1 MKVLM
6 LTLGTRGDVQPYVAL
21 ALELEKNG
29 HEAVLAAPEMFGS
42 FVAGHGVRFA
52 ALDDGP
58 MRVVGTAGG
67 REAMEGGVLARVALI
82 RQLPRMFD
90 VLFEDA
96 WAVASEGEGA
106 GADVVVH
113 NGQVLAGQH
122 VAEALG
128 VPAIL
133 ALPIPMYVPTG
144 EFPWPGQS
152 LPAGL
157 PAAINRATFLGMKSA
172 SLAFGRAVDRWRKR
186 TLGLPRRRG
195 RHDPLLRPDGG
206 PAPVLH
212 AFSPRVVPPPADWPP
227 TIATTGYW
235 FLSPGASKAA
245 TVGDAADALAAS
257 GAKAGTLPSG
267 LADFLGAGDP
277 PVFVGFGSMA
287 GSDPKRTASVVA
299 EAARQARVRA
309 VLATGWGGLDVGGPT
324 EDVFVVGEVPYER
337 LFPRVAAV
345 VHHGGAGTTGTAVAS
360 GRPQVVCPFVA
371 DQPFWARRM
380 HLLGVAP
387 LAPPPVPQRGLT
399 TEKLAD
405 ALRRAVGDREIAKK
419 SEELGRHVR
428 AERGTAGA
436 VDALEEIR
444 SRDPG

>member
-6 LTLGTRGDVQPYVAL
+6 VTLGTRGDVQPFVAL
-21 ALELEKNG
+21 ALELEKAG
-29 HEAVLAAPEMFGS
+29 HEAVLAAPEMFGA
-42 FVAGHGVRFA
+42 FVTGNGVTFA

-58 MRVVGTAGG
+58 MRLVGTSGA
-67 REAMEGGVLARVALI
+67 REAMEGGALARVALA
-82 RQLPRMFD
+82 RQLPKLFGA
-90 VLFEDA
+90 LFEDA

-128 VPAIL
+128 VPAVL
-133 ALPIPMYVPTG
+133 ALPIPMYVPTR

-157 PAAINRATFLGMKSA
+157 PAAVNRATYLGMKAA
-172 SLAFGRAVDRWRKR
+172 SLAFGRAVDAWRER

-212 AFSPRVVPPPADWPP
+212 AFSPRVVPPPSDWPR
-227 TIATTGYW
+227 TVTTTGYW
-235 FLSPGASKAA
+235 FLPSETDASAR
-245 TVGDAADALAAS
+245 TEAS
-257 GAKAGTLPSG
+257 AGTLPEG
-267 LADFLGAGDP
+267 LADFLEAGEP

-287 GSDPKRTASVVA
+287 GRNPERTAGAVA
-299 EAARQARVRA
+299 EAVRQAGVRA
-309 VLATGWGGLDVGGPT
+309 VLAAGWGGLDASGLPG
-324 EDVFVVGEVPYER
+324 EIFVVDEVPYER

-345 VHHGGAGTTGTAVAS
+345 VHHGGAGTTGTAAAS

-380 HLLGVAP
+380 HDLGVAP
-387 LAPPPVPQRGLT
+387 APIPQRQLTVEGL
-399 TEKLAD
+399 AG
-405 ALRRAVGDREIAKK
+405 ALRRAVDKPELRESA
-419 SEELGRHVR
+419 EELGRLVR
-428 AERGTAGA
+428 AERGATVAVGA
-436 VDALEEIR
+436 LKKISVHA
-444 SRDPG
+444 PG

>member
-1 MKVLM
+1 M

-21 ALELEKNG
+21 ALELERSG

-42 FVAGHGVRFA
+42 FVKGHGVRFA

-58 MRVVGTAGG
+58 MRVVGTTGG
-67 REAMEGGVLARVALI
+67 REAMEGGVRARVALI
-82 RQLPRMFD
+82 RRLPKMFD
-90 VLFEDA
+90 ALFEDA
-96 WAVASEGEGA
+96 WAVASKGEGA
-106 GADVVVH
+106 GAGMVVH
-113 NGQVLAGQH
+113 NGQVVCGQH

-128 VPAIL
+128 VPAVL

-157 PAAINRATFLGMKSA
+157 PAAVNRATFLGMKAA
-172 SLAFGRAVDRWRKR
+172 SLAFGRAVDRWRER

-227 TIATTGYW
+227 TVETTGYW
-235 FLSPGASKAA
+235 FLPSDGGSDADGGA
-245 TVGDAADALAAS
+245 
-257 GAKAGTLPSG
+257 LPEG
-267 LADFLGAGDP
+267 LVDFLEAGNP

-287 GSDPKRTASVVA
+287 GSDPKRTAGVVE
-299 EAARQARVRA
+299 EAVRRAGVRA

-324 EDVFVVGEVPYER
+324 EDVFVVGGVPYDR

-345 VHHGGAGTTGTAVAS
+345 VHHGGAGTTGTAVVA

-380 HLLGVAP
+380 HLLGV
-387 LAPPPVPQRGLT
+387 APPPVPQRGLT

-428 AERGTAGA
+428 AERGTAEA
-436 VDALEEIR
+436 VDALREIGHERAGAPKGGQVPR
-444 SRDPG
+444 SPGV

>member
-21 ALELEKNG
+21 ALELGKVG
-29 HEAVLAAPEMFGS
+29 HEAVLAAPEMFGA

-58 MRVVGTAGG
+58 MRVVGTMGG
-67 REAMEGGVLARVALI
+67 REAMEGGVRARAALAR
-82 RQLPRMFD
+82 RLPRMFGA
-90 VLFEDA
+90 LFEDA
-96 WAVASEGEGA
+96 WAVASEGTGA
-106 GADVVVH
+106 GAEVVVH

-128 VPAIL
+128 VPAVL

-157 PAAINRATFLGMKSA
+157 PPAVNRATYLGMRAA
-172 SLAFGRAVDRWRKR
+172 SLAFGRAVDRWREG

-212 AFSPRVVPPPADWPP
+212 AFSPRVVTPPSDWPP
-227 TIATTGYW
+227 TVATTGYW
-235 FLSPGASKAA
+235 FLPSESDADPPAV
-245 TVGDAADALAAS
+245 TGDAVDAN
-257 GAKAGTLPSG
+257 AGTEAAAGMLPDG
-267 LADFLGAGDP
+267 LADFLGAGEP
-277 PVFVGFGSMA
+277 PVFVGFGSMS
-287 GSDPKRTASVVA
+287 GRDPKGTAAMVA
-299 EAARQARVRA
+299 EAVLQAGVRA
-309 VLATGWGGLDVGGPT
+309 VIATGWGGLDAGGLPD
-324 EDVFVVGEVPYER
+324 EIFEVDEVPYER
-337 LFPRVAAV
+337 LFPRVAAI
-345 VHHGGAGTTGTAVAS
+345 VHHGGAGTTGAAAAS

-380 HLLGVAP
+380 HDLGVAP
-387 LAPPPVPQRGLT
+387 TPIPQREITAEGL
-399 TEKLAD
+399 AG
-405 ALRRAVGDREIAKK
+405 ALRRAVDGPGLHA
-419 SEELGRHVR
+419 SAEELGRLVR
-428 AERGTAGA
+428 AERGTAVA
-436 VDALEEIR
+436 VDALERILVHA
-444 SRDPG
+444 PG